1 MSQQLRQVSCR
12 KRRFP
17 AVEYVHRRTVMDPCL
32 PEKAGSVI
40 DILCAFLLQHV
51 HGMCISRKLC
61 IGQSIDIF
69 AVFHYGHAD
78 SSVNLRDGRC
88 TGWLRC
94 YGASAKANQRQ
105 AGTQQIFAHSYPA
118 IPLRCFVSA
127 LLSSGRTDLQQP
139 CGGAYDAAIET
150 HVYDLLFDC
159 GGASFVDEIELRGI
173 MRTVCI

>member
-1 MSQQLRQVSCR
+1 
-12 KRRFP
+12 
-17 AVEYVHRRTVMDPCL
+17 MDPYL

-40 DILCAFLLQHV
+40 DILGAFLLQHV
-51 HGMCISRKLC
+51 HGMCISRKLR

-105 AGTQQIFAHSYPA
+105 AGTQQIFAHSHPA
-118 IPLRCFVSA
+118 IPLRCFVGGDSLVGERVGSA
-127 LLSSGRTDLQQP
+127 TTRGRATPLWARLKP
-139 CGGAYDAAIET
+139 FT
-150 HVYDLLFDC
+150 PVL
-159 GGASFVDEIELRGI
+159 
-173 MRTVCI
+173 